1 MSIME
6 SSHLEVCLVHS
17 EESRNPRRGSYV
29 FLKTLQGL
37 GPRQQKVCSPA
48 PMAELF

>member
-1 MSIME
+1 MSIMD

-29 FLKTLQGL
+29 FLKTLQE
-37 GPRQQKVCSPA
+37 VCSPA
-48 PMAELF
+48 PMAEKEKFL

>member
-17 EESRNPRRGSYV
+17 EESRNPRRELCV
-29 FLKTLQGL
+29 LKTLQGL
-37 GPRQQKVCSPA
+37 GPRTAEGLASA